1 MLQQQ
6 AARRGGGTWSSKH
19 SACQPA
25 EHEAPGLPGHRGL
38 QRAEGPSVTSRKCCT
53 SMLFSKSIASRAG
66 LASAVA
72 SRSCRPTFAAM
83 PLRAKIIGQQA
94 PISTQAAA
102 KLFAPVEGDEP
113 EDVLFNSLYN
123 LRSIELNRPA
133 KYNALNGSMIRKIAP
148 RLLEWE
154 RSDMANVIVIKGSG
168 EKAFCAGGDVAALAK
183 QNAQGP
189 EGIKKSVDYFGLEY
203 KLNHLIATY
212 TRPYVAFLDG
222 FTMGG
227 GVGLSIHAPFR
238 IATEKTVFA
247 MPETKIGFFPDV
259 GASFFLPRMPGQ
271 VGTYLGLTS
280 AILEGVQVYYA
291 GIATHYLHSSSL
303 PALESRLA
311 ELTPKD
317 YWTMDQRLSVIN
329 DTIEEFSTGLP
340 WNQPIQIGGAVRD
353 AIDRCFKYD
362 KIDEI
367 IAALKEEAAQPS
379 VQVWAK
385 RTLEELTKRSPTSLH
400 VTLRQMRLG
409 KTWDIAQTF
418 KREHQMA
425 AKFMKSHDFNAGVK
439 ALLIEKEKNGPA
451 KWNPA
456 SLDEIAP
463 GANISEDYFKN
474 DPETPLLEL
483 LNDRSYEQYPYNKF
497 GLPNDHDVQEL
508 VTKGNFTKEK
518 LLAHFTE
525 TKRGKEGLQLAVVD
539 VLRRKCEVEKGS
551 EYIKWKE

>member
-1 MLQQQ
+1 ML
-6 AARRGGGTWSSKH
+6 
-19 SACQPA
+19 
-25 EHEAPGLPGHRGL
+25 
-38 QRAEGPSVTSRKCCT
+38 V
-53 SMLFSKSIASRAG
+53 SKSIASRAG

-72 SRSCRPTFAAM
+72 SRSCRPSFTAM
-83 PLRAKIIGQQA
+83 PLRAKVLGQQA

-102 KLFAPVEGDEP
+102 ELFKPVEGDEP

-123 LRSIELNRPA
+123 LRSVELNRPA

-183 QNAQGP
+183 QNAEGP
-189 EGIKKSVDYFGLEY
+189 EGVKKSVDYFGLEY
-203 KLNHLIATY
+203 KLNHLISTY

-222 FTMGG
+222 ITMGG

-238 IATEKTVFA
+238 IATERTVFA

-271 VGTYLGLTS
+271 VGPYLGLTS
-280 AILEGVQVYYA
+280 ALLKGVQVYYA

-311 ELTPKD
+311 ELTPRD
-317 YWTMDQRLSVIN
+317 YWTIEQRLSVIN
-329 DTIEEFSTGLP
+329 DTIEEFSTGVP
-340 WNQPIQIGGAVRD
+340 YDENIEIGGKIRL

-367 IAALKEEAAQPS
+367 IAALKEEAAEGAKGG
-379 VQVWAK
+379 VQSWAK
-385 RTLEELTKRSPTSLH
+385 NTLEELTQRSPTSLH

-409 KTWDIAQTF
+409 KSWGIAHTF

-425 AKFMKSHDFNAGVK
+425 AKFMKSHDFNEGVT
-439 ALLIEKEKNGPA
+439 ALLIDKGANGPA
-451 KWNPA
+451 KWKPA
-456 SLDEIAP
+456 SLDEIPP
-463 GANISEDYFKN
+463 GANISEDYFRN
-474 DPETPLLEL
+474 DPEVPVLEL
-483 LNDRSYEQYPYNKF
+483 LNDRSYMQYPYNKF
-497 GLPNDHDVQEL
+497 GLPNDYDVKEAIER
-508 VTKGNFTKEK
+508 GNFTREK
-518 LLAHFTE
+518 LIDHFVE
-525 TKRGKEGLQLAVVD
+525 TRRGKQGVREAVSD
-539 VLRRKCEVEKGS
+539 VLDRMAVRSKGT
-551 EYIKWKE
+551 EHVQWKKE

>member
-1 MLQQQ
+1 
-6 AARRGGGTWSSKH
+6 
-19 SACQPA
+19 
-25 EHEAPGLPGHRGL
+25 
-38 QRAEGPSVTSRKCCT
+38 
-53 SMLFSKSIASRAG
+53 
-66 LASAVA
+66 
-72 SRSCRPTFAAM
+72 M
-83 PLRAKIIGQQA
+83 PLRAKILGQQA

-102 KLFAPVEGDEP
+102 KLFKPVEGDEP

-183 QNAQGP
+183 QNAEGP
-189 EGIKKSVDYFGLEY
+189 EGVKKSVDYFGLEY
-203 KLNHLIATY
+203 KLNHLISTY
-212 TRPYVAFLDG
+212 SRPYVAFLDG

-238 IATEKTVFA
+238 IATERTVFA

-271 VGTYLGLTS
+271 VGTYLGLTR
-280 AILEGVQVYYA
+280 AMLKGVQVYYA

-329 DTIEEFSTGLP
+329 DAIEEFSTGVP
-340 WNQPIQIGGAVRD
+340 YNQHIQIGGEVRN

-367 IAALKEEAAQPS
+367 IAALKEEAAQGG
-379 VQVWAK
+379 VKGWAQD
-385 RTLEELTKRSPTSLH
+385 TLNELTKRSPTSLH

-425 AKFMKSHDFNAGVK
+425 AKFMKSHDFNEGVT
-439 ALLIEKEKNGPA
+439 ALLVDKEKNGPA
-451 KWNPA
+451 KWQPA

-474 DPETPLLEL
+474 DPELPLLEL

-497 GLPNDHDVQEL
+497 GLPNDHDVKEA
-508 VTKGNFTKEK
+508 VERGNFTKEK
-518 LLAHFTE
+518 LIDHFIE
-525 TKRGKEGLQLAVVD
+525 TKRGKQGVREAVTD
-539 VLRRKCEVEKGS
+539 VLNRKAKANKGS
-551 EYIKWKE
+551 DYLQWKQ